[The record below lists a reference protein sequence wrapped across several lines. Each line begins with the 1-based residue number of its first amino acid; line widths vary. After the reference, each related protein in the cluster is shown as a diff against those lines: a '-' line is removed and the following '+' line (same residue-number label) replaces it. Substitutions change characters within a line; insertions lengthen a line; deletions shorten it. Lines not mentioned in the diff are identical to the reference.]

1 MSSADA
7 SSSGNSLGV
16 VTRFGECKLGTS
28 YASELRSIDLSERM
42 LCDETGVRFMCEECF
57 LGISYSGMFASEER
71 FEDEKLRLRL
81 SDVSS
86 DELELLGVIR
96 ELPKL
101 LDGRGTSYSSILEK
115 QRLVDVL
122 ELERID

>member
-1 MSSADA
+1 
-7 SSSGNSLGV
+7 
-16 VTRFGECKLGTS
+16 
-28 YASELRSIDLSERM
+28 
-42 LCDETGVRFMCEECF
+42 
-57 LGISYSGMFASEER
+57 MFASEER
-71 FEDEKLRLRL
+71 FDEEKLRLRL